1 MTANIQHFDDTV
13 SHIIPPDIK
22 VYIIGDPYTFEGKR
36 AMSVTRRS
44 FEHVGFTNC
53 INQDFCWIHKWE
65 QGGYDYTIP
74 LSNKLGKKDI
84 ARWYSY
90 VNVLRKIRR
99 LEDKAVIITQQGA
112 KLHSGLQEDPAVF
125 ANLEYMEE
133 PLVLDPKVVKLW
145 PLAKGS
151 KSRNVLWDFGTYLT
165 PQMAWSLVNQICK
178 AKEWKN
184 DPIGID
190 IDLNKFLDHSFR
202 KWLAHDSHA
211 DLLHNARFAAETAMS
226 TLACPINVDGG

>member
-1 MTANIQHFDDTV
+1 MTVNVQHFDDTI
-13 SHIIPPDIK
+13 SHIISPDIK

-36 AMSVTRRS
+36 AMSITRQS

-53 INQDFCWIHKWE
+53 IDQDFCWIDKWE
-65 QGGYDYTIP
+65 KGGYDYTIP

-84 ARWYSY
+84 ARWYSF
-90 VNVLRKIRR
+90 VNVLRKIRQ

-112 KLHSGLQEDPAVF
+112 KLHQDLLGDPGVWS
-125 ANLEYMEE
+125 NLEYMEE
-133 PLVLDPKVVKLW
+133 PLVLDPKLVKLW

-151 KSRNVLWDFGTYLT
+151 VSRNVLWDFGTYLT

-184 DPIGID
+184 DPVGID
-190 IDLNKFLDHSFR
+190 ICVNEFLDFSFR
-202 KWLAHDSHA
+202 KWLAHDAHG
-211 DLLHNARFAAETAMS
+211 DMLHNARFAAETTMS
-226 TLACPINVDGG
+226 SLACPINVDGG